1 MVLFKAVVCVVYVQL
16 RTIYLFLDMISNVI
30 AVYRV
35 QCSDV
40 DRVDT
45 DPYFDFGPELN
56 TIVPAKLSIN
66 NKVVDKNILWE
77 YKLDF
82 RSCQDLQVDGH
93 WAYVLKLANGK
104 WLTLGT
110 KDRPYPVTVSSK
122 LLPDNLSDSQLWEVS
137 VSWSNKAQATEF

>member
-1 MVLFKAVVCVVYVQL
+1 MVLFKTVVCVVYVQL
-16 RTIYLFLDMISNVI
+16 RTIYLFLNMISNVI

-66 NKVVDKNILWE
+66 NKVVDKNVLWE

-137 VSWSNKAQATEF
+137 VSWSNKAQAPEF

>member
-35 QCSDV
+35 QCADV

-66 NKVVDKNILWE
+66 NKVVDKNVLWE

-93 WAYVLKLANGK
+93 WVYVLKLANGK

-137 VSWSNKAQATEF
+137 VSWSNKVQATEF

>member
-1 MVLFKAVVCVVYVQL
+1 
-16 RTIYLFLDMISNVI
+16 MISNVI

-45 DPYFDFGPELN
+45 DPYFDFGSELN

-66 NKVVDKNILWE
+66 NKVVNKNILWE

-137 VSWSNKAQATEF
+137 VSWSNKAQAPEF

>member
-1 MVLFKAVVCVVYVQL
+1 MFKAVVCVVYVQL

-137 VSWSNKAQATEF
+137 VSWSNKAQAPEF

>member
-1 MVLFKAVVCVVYVQL
+1 LVLFKAVVCVVYVQL
-16 RTIYLFLDMISNVI
+16 RTICLFLDMISNVI

-66 NKVVDKNILWE
+66 NKVVDKNVLWE

-82 RSCQDLQVDGH
+82 RSCQDLQIDGH

-122 LLPDNLSDSQLWEVS
+122 LFPDNLSDSQLWEVS
-137 VSWSNKAQATEF
+137 VSWSNKAQAPEF

>member
-1 MVLFKAVVCVVYVQL
+1 LVLFKAVVCVVYVQL

-35 QCSDV
+35 QCADV

-66 NKVVDKNILWE
+66 NKVVDKNVLWE

-82 RSCQDLQVDGH
+82 RSCQDLRVDGH
-93 WAYVLKLANGK
+93 WAYVLKLATGK
-104 WLTLGT
+104 WLMLGT

-137 VSWSNKAQATEF
+137 VSWSNKSQTTEF

>member
-1 MVLFKAVVCVVYVQL
+1 MFKTVVCVVYVQL

-30 AVYRV
+30 AVYRL

-40 DRVDT
+40 DSVST
-45 DPYFDFGPELN
+45 DPCFYLGSELN
-56 TIVPAKLSIN
+56 SIIPAKLSIN

-82 RSCQDLQVDGH
+82 RTCQDLQVDGH
-93 WAYVLKLANGK
+93 WAYLLKLVNGK
-104 WLTLGT
+104 WMILGSSQ
-110 KDRPYPVTVSSK
+110 RPYPVTVSSK

-137 VSWSNKAQATEF
+137 VSWSNKSRAREL

>member
-1 MVLFKAVVCVVYVQL
+1 MFKAVVCVVYVQL
-16 RTIYLFLDMISNVI
+16 RTIYLFLNMISNVI

-66 NKVVDKNILWE
+66 NKVVDKNVLWE

-82 RSCQDLQVDGH
+82 RSCQDLQIDGH

>member
-1 MVLFKAVVCVVYVQL
+1 
-16 RTIYLFLDMISNVI
+16 MISNVI

>member
-16 RTIYLFLDMISNVI
+16 RTIYLFLNMISNVI

-137 VSWSNKAQATEF
+137 VSWSNKAQAPEF

>member
-1 MVLFKAVVCVVYVQL
+1 LVLFKAVVCVVYVQL

-45 DPYFDFGPELN
+45 DPYFDFGSELN

-66 NKVVDKNILWE
+66 NKVVNKNVLWE

-137 VSWSNKAQATEF
+137 VSWSNKAQTPEF

>member
-1 MVLFKAVVCVVYVQL
+1 
-16 RTIYLFLDMISNVI
+16 MISNVI

-45 DPYFDFGPELN
+45 DPYFDFGSELN

-82 RSCQDLQVDGH
+82 RSCQDIKVNGH
-93 WAYVLKLANGK
+93 WAYVLKLATGK
-104 WLTLGT
+104 WLMLGT

>member
-1 MVLFKAVVCVVYVQL
+1 
-16 RTIYLFLDMISNVI
+16 MISNVI

-40 DRVDT
+40 DRVHT
-45 DPYFDFGPELN
+45 DPYFDFGSELN

-137 VSWSNKAQATEF
+137 VSWSNKAQAPEF

>member
-1 MVLFKAVVCVVYVQL
+1 
-16 RTIYLFLDMISNVI
+16 MISNVI

-45 DPYFDFGPELN
+45 DPYFDFGSELN

-66 NKVVDKNILWE
+66 NKVVNKNVLWE

-137 VSWSNKAQATEF
+137 VSWSNKAQAPEF

>member
-1 MVLFKAVVCVVYVQL
+1 
-16 RTIYLFLDMISNVI
+16 MISNVL
-30 AVYRV
+30 AVYRF

-40 DRVDT
+40 DKVYS
-45 DPYFDFGPELN
+45 DPYFDYGDDLL
-56 TIVPAKLSIN
+56 TVVPAKLSIN

-82 RSCQDLQVDGH
+82 RSCKDLEVNGH
-93 WAYVLKLANGK
+93 WVYVLKLATGK
-104 WLTLGT
+104 WLMLGT
-110 KDRPYPVTVSSK
+110 KDRPYPVMVSSK

>member
-1 MVLFKAVVCVVYVQL
+1 
-16 RTIYLFLDMISNVI
+16 MISNVI

-45 DPYFDFGPELN
+45 DPYFDFGSELN

-137 VSWSNKAQATEF
+137 VSWSNKAQAPEF

>member
-137 VSWSNKAQATEF
+137 VSWSNKAQAPEF

>member
-1 MVLFKAVVCVVYVQL
+1 MFKAVVCVVYVQL

>member
-66 NKVVDKNILWE
+66 NKVVDKNVLWE

-137 VSWSNKAQATEF
+137 VSWSNKAQAPEF

>member
-45 DPYFDFGPELN
+45 DPYFDFGSELN

-66 NKVVDKNILWE
+66 NKVVNKNVLWE

-137 VSWSNKAQATEF
+137 VSWSNKAQTPEF

>member
-66 NKVVDKNILWE
+66 NKVVDKNVLWE

-137 VSWSNKAQATEF
+137 VSWSNKSQAAEF

>member
-1 MVLFKAVVCVVYVQL
+1 MVLFKTVVCVVYVQL
-16 RTIYLFLDMISNVI
+16 RTIYLFLNMISNVI

-137 VSWSNKAQATEF
+137 VSWSNKAQAPEF